1 LGTVQS
7 ARNASQ
13 KGLQVQFM
21 EEENANLR
29 QRVVDLQQTLKINKD
44 IIKTVL
50 EPQNANY
57 ELVIKKMQA
66 E

>member
-1 LGTVQS
+1 
-7 ARNASQ
+7 
-13 KGLQVQFM
+13 M

-29 QRVVDLQQTLKINKD
+29 QRVVDLQQTLKINKE

>member
-7 ARNASQ
+7 ARNAGQ
-13 KGLQVQFM
+13 KALQVQFM

-50 EPQNANY
+50 EP
-57 ELVIKKMQA
+57 
-66 E
+66 

>member
-1 LGTVQS
+1 MGTVQS

-29 QRVVDLQQTLKINKD
+29 QRVVDLQQTLKINKE

-50 EPQNANY
+50 EP
-57 ELVIKKMQA
+57 
-66 E
+66 